1 MNLPLVYL
9 WQAARVPTK
18 QVVVVLHGRGDSH
31 EGMSWLQDALAI
43 DTLNFLLLTAPNR
56 YYTGFSWYSLPPR
69 QLPGILQSRKVL
81 GQVFE
86 ELKRS
91 GYAPEQT
98 LLMGFSQGCLLTLE
112 FGARHP
118 DRLAGYIGISGYS
131 YDPRMLLEEMN
142 QKANSGDWLVTH
154 GTQDEILPVE
164 NTRAQISILI
174 DGGFR
179 IDYREYRKAHTIDI
193 EIELPEIRD
202 WLMARLPR

>member
-1 MNLPLVYL
+1 
-9 WQAARVPTK
+9 
-18 QVVVVLHGRGDSH
+18 
-31 EGMSWLQDALAI
+31 MSWLQDALAI